1 MKKPLAIPYRRW
13 LRLSPRSQWTY
24 SLLVPWFV
32 PLISYFLIGTPYIQR
47 WQTFLGGTLFVWVL
61 TTLAFITHDWAADAI
76 GRFFP
81 SMKQTLLRAFL
92 TLLAF
97 MALSGG
103 FLSVYTW
110 LFIRFRLFGSQLTYD
125 TVSSVYLFDVV
136 AIVGLVLIYEV
147 FYLLEKW
154 KESQLK
160 KESLKKASL
169 QGQLQSLKS
178 QISPHFL
185 FNSLNS
191 LSSLIADEPQRAERF
206 VDEMAK
212 VYRYLLQTNDQELT
226 PLSVEL
232 AFIQSYYHLLK
243 TRHGPGL
250 RVEVEIDPTYLGHQ
264 LPPLTLQ
271 MLVENAVKHNTILA
285 TKPLCIT
292 ITTTPGGNLRVRN
305 NLQRKTSRVESN
317 HVGLTNIKAR
327 YGLLSQTELFIEET
341 SEHFTITLPLLTES
355 TDYA

>member
-1 MKKPLAIPYRRW
+1 MKKPRSLPYRRW

-32 PLISYFLIGTPYIQR
+32 PLISYFLIGTPYIQH
-47 WQTFLGGTLFVWVL
+47 WKTFLGGTLFVWLL

-76 GRFFP
+76 GRFLP
-81 SMKQTLLRAFL
+81 NMRQTLLRAFL

-97 MALSGG
+97 MVLSGL
-103 FLSVYTW
+103 FLLVYTW
-110 LFIRFRLFGSQLTYD
+110 LFIRFQLFGSQLTYD
-125 TVSSVYLFDVV
+125 TVCSVYLFDVV

-154 KESQLK
+154 KESKLS

-169 QGQLQSLKS
+169 QGQLQSLKN

-250 RVEVEIDPTYLGHQ
+250 RVEVAVDHPYLHYQ

-285 TKPLCIT
+285 TRPLCIT
-292 ITTTPGGNLRVRN
+292 ITTTAEGQLRVSN

-317 HVGLTNIKAR
+317 HIGLANIKAR
-327 YGLLSQTELFIEET
+327 YELLSRNELFIEET
-341 SEHFTITLPLLTES
+341 AKHFTITLPLLTQD